1 MWTFGKYLD
10 AEIHPNAC
18 HPTQSNGRGFATYN
32 SRKTIPFQRHL
43 IQLDVLW
50 YFFSCIGSGS
60 VKVRTA
66 SRPAP
71 LRLGA
76 NSNPLPKKIMSAGS
90 SLNTSAVGCCRP
102 YRHCPIIGLVGSCNA
117 CSSYLNFLSDMIL
130 YQKIFQNHLDRSLVQ
145 PHWTWSDGLSMSQ
158 WIYRRYILIYIYIE
172 IMHIYIC
179 LWNSMI
185 SPSPLFQKI
194 MSWSPAQ
201 LTAWPRGYPQLSRH
215 GCRHRTLIA
224 TWARW
229 MLSCSTS
236 KESWGSIQEWIWW
249 FDVLGYQR
257 LVMKTHTPW
266 QRQLVLLLMAFTEN
280 CLDVGLLQ

>member
-66 SRPAP
+66 LRPAP

-102 YRHCPIIGLVGSCNA
+102 YRPYRRCPIIGLVGSCNA

-158 WIYRRYILIYIYIE
+158 WIYRRYILIYIYI
-172 IMHIYIC
+172 Y
-179 LWNSMI
+179 WNTLNLNLRRGGTKASACFLTRAGARETPPHPYGMA
-185 SPSPLFQKI
+185 QT
-194 MSWSPAQ
+194 WSAP
-201 LTAWPRGYPQLSRH
+201 TS
-215 GCRHRTLIA
+215 TIA
-224 TWARW
+224 I
-229 MLSCSTS
+229 
-236 KESWGSIQEWIWW
+236 GS
-249 FDVLGYQR
+249 
-257 LVMKTHTPW
+257 
-266 QRQLVLLLMAFTEN
+266 
-280 CLDVGLLQ
+280 